1 MGGGDCDR
9 SRFRFKNDTDIEM
22 AEQED
27 YSKSDFDM
35 GHLANSEDFAFDCKK
50 DEMTFRFYNCLPQ
63 YPNLNRGAW
72 KRWENTIRKDSRLD
86 SLRIICGGHEYI
98 REIGNNVYIPE
109 YCWKVVI
116 SLSKKKAIYVLWFK
130 NVNVNAK
137 DFVEELTLEEL
148 EKRLGYKLPKK

>member
-35 GHLANSEDFAFDCKK
+35 GHLANAEDFAFDCKK

-98 REIGNNVYIPE
+98 REIDNAGN
-109 YCWKVVI
+109 
-116 SLSKKKAIYVLWFK
+116 KAALE
-130 NVNVNAK
+130 AK
-137 DFVEELTLEEL
+137 MTATQSAIDSWVHSCGTSF
-148 EKRLGYKLPKK
+148 RLPDDCQA